1 MDRFRKSFSDYSSL
15 AVIAAV
21 IICFIFMRDT
31 GTTAA
36 LCWLAVV
43 FAVSFFM
50 RPFVP
55 IRNLCIPDAGFAVT
69 FGAGLFLCFYL
80 AWTFSAITGFEFSD
94 AAVYSSFAILAVAGY
109 LIRRFICKKP
119 YAEFCD
125 LKRSLNGFAVFAV
138 IFLAFFWVIGF
149 NPVVDPGTENY
160 MDFAFMQTIYR
171 QKSAIPMDPWFSG
184 TRLNYYYLGQ
194 AVSVYMT
201 RLAHTTPEFG
211 YNMMLATFAG
221 MVFMMV
227 FELVSGIA
235 GALFSDTVRKRRCAF
250 SGGVLGGAIAAFGAN
265 PHWLLYG
272 IVSPVLGRLF
282 GNRDLDYWF
291 SDATV
296 YISTELGD
304 PDNGKNEFPAYS
316 VILGDLHAHVINV
329 IFVLPLLAL
338 LFDICMRSE
347 EDDDKGDVWYKLFLI
362 SMLLGYYKGANYWDF
377 AIYFVITGAMTVF
390 FDLKRYG
397 AKPGTFGGIAAK
409 ACFVTAVSF
418 VSILPFSLR
427 FSKMESGLFLC
438 ENHTS
443 ISKLFVLWF
452 LPVAVCVALIVW
464 LYNTVPDAQI
474 KNRAGRSALLAS
486 ILCTTGLVITPEVI
500 YVKDIYG
507 RANLR
512 FNTMFKL
519 TYQAYILFAVFIGI
533 AFAASLLRSHTVIA
547 TVFVVLTIA
556 DIYYTPFSCRKWLG
570 DYYDASARSGISS
583 LERLYGDERYSF
595 ELRAADVL
603 KQDDARVLNIV
614 EGAGDSYQHS
624 SALSVYSGACTPVG
638 WFVHEW
644 MWHNAPEEVHER
656 ADEVSYFYRCG
667 DKGYCSDFLRRYDID
682 YIFVGPVETAKY
694 AVNMNGFWDLGDVV
708 LDEIRTDAE
717 YALIK
722 VDRSR

>member
-21 IICFIFMRDT
+21 IICFILMKDT

-55 IRNLCIPDAGFAVT
+55 IRNLRFPDAGFGVS

-80 AWTFSAITGFEFSD
+80 AWTFSAVPGFDFSD
-94 AAVYSSFAILAVAGY
+94 VAVYSSFLIFAAAGY
-109 LIRRFICKKP
+109 AIKRFALKQP
-119 YAEFCD
+119 YADISD

-138 IFLAFFWVIGF
+138 IFLAYFWVIGF

-160 MDFAFMQTIYR
+160 MDFGFMQTIYR

-194 AVSVYMT
+194 AASVYMT

-227 FELVSGIA
+227 FELVAGIA
-235 GALFSDTVRKRRCAF
+235 GALFTDTGRLGRCAF

-272 IVSPVLGRLF
+272 VVSPVLGRFF

-338 LFDICMRSE
+338 LFDICAGGE
-347 EDDDKGDVWYKLFLI
+347 EDDDKRGVWYKLLLI

-377 AIYFVITGAMTVF
+377 AIYFVITGAMIVF
-390 FDLKRYG
+390 FDIRRNG
-397 AKPGTFGGIAAK
+397 ANIRTLGGIAAK

-427 FSKMESGLFLC
+427 FVKMESGVFLC

-443 ISKLFVLWF
+443 MGKLFVLWF
-452 LPVAVCVALIVW
+452 LPVAVCAALIVW
-464 LYNTVPDAQI
+464 LYNTVPEGEV
-474 KNRAGRSALLAS
+474 KNRAGRCALLAS
-486 ILCTTGLVITPEVI
+486 ILCTVGLVITPEVV

-533 AFAASLLRSHTVIA
+533 AFAVSLLRSHTVIA
-547 TVFVVLTIA
+547 TVFVVLAIA

-570 DYYDASARSGISS
+570 DYYDASARKGISS
-583 LERLYGDERYSF
+583 LESLYADERYAF

-603 KQDDARVLNIV
+603 KRDDAKVINIV

-656 ADEVSYFYRCG
+656 ADEVSFFYRCG

-694 AVNMNGFWDLGDVV
+694 AVNTDGFRNLGEIV
-708 LDEIRTDAE
+708 LDEWYGDAE
-717 YALIK
+717 YVLIK